1 MNNCSHV
8 EDRTRPG
15 GYMIRV
21 SAVAVKQRAKAQW
34 EAVVN
39 LRAHLGVSP
48 RSSNAKGLLLVVD
61 WGLERGLS

>member
-1 MNNCSHV
+1 
-8 EDRTRPG
+8 
-15 GYMIRV
+15 MIRV